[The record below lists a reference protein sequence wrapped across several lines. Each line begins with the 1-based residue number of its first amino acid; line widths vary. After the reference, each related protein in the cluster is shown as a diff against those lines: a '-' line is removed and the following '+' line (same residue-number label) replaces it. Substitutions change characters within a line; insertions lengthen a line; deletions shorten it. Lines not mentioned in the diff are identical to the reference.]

1 MLSLI
6 QIRKIDEICGT
17 TWDLQVFEDSEY
29 VGASLQYLAEGLTRH
44 NVFEFSKDETVD
56 LQTFAK
62 AVRQRAEDFDADEEA
77 YIRFRDLQD
86 QNGCLYPSRELLN
99 LASRLGTAWKSLAAK
114 LSRYANL
121 K

>member
-1 MLSLI
+1 MLSLT
-6 QIRKIDEICGT
+6 QIRKIDEICGA
-17 TWDLQVFEDSEY
+17 TWDFQVYEDTEF
-29 VGASLQYLAEGLTRH
+29 VGATLQYLAEGLSRQ

-56 LQTFAK
+56 FKTFAK
-62 AVRQRAEDFDADEEA
+62 AVRQKAEDFDAEEKA

-86 QNGCLYPSRELLN
+86 QNGCPSRELLN
-99 LASRLGTAWKSLAAK
+99 LAFRLGTAWKTLSAK